1 MYRCRQRAYCTVL
14 AARNTVNKIC
24 SRLLSCSAYVSK
36 YGKRSYVLP
45 VAGAPGGTSHVEYP
59 PILDLSY
66 EAKKNRKA
74 EEWHDKIKG
83 IKTIEEKLFELNM
96 PRYYGWRSLLLEEGR
111 VAYNS
116 LSHAQYITRTHLME
130 KSDLPESY
138 DSIVDSTELDSI
150 LQTIR
155 NRIEDNVSFEYSQR
169 RMDQRLTTS
178 DITDPVAKTHA
189 KANEMSYQVNRTL
202 LTALSSKYPHLLE
215 AQLDFEPRIEA
226 FWFCGGINPPPC
238 VVRAKE
244 SIRWLKPY
252 AHKPVQIPVQYLGK
266 PILQLRHNHPLK
278 EIIPFDDLENRNLN
292 VPEFKLDPRTLG
304 YYFRRRHATN
314 IPGFWPG
321 DKAEFGVLS
330 YHSSEYLEHRPKT
343 FNDDFDALATQAI
356 LASYGNLLSQ
366 SCYQGFSTFHDVTY
380 PLVSQMV
387 ITNGQWWTFCVYQ
400 LNTVL
405 LHSEYV
411 VNNPR
416 SNICWMTKPMKLFEK
431 VEEGK
436 RMGVELKPYL
446 GKKEKTKAQANTG
459 DCTVAEDIYDR

>member
-1 MYRCRQRAYCTVL
+1 MDQFC
-14 AARNTVNKIC
+14 
-24 SRLLSCSAYVSK
+24 
-36 YGKRSYVLP
+36 
-45 VAGAPGGTSHVEYP
+45 
-59 PILDLSY
+59 
-66 EAKKNRKA
+66 
-74 EEWHDKIKG
+74 
-83 IKTIEEKLFELNM
+83 F
-96 PRYYGWRSLLLEEGR
+96 
-111 VAYNS
+111 
-116 LSHAQYITRTHLME
+116 
-130 KSDLPESY
+130 
-138 DSIVDSTELDSI
+138 SI
-150 LQTIR
+150 
-155 NRIEDNVSFEYSQR
+155 

-436 RMGVELKPYL
+436 VCGLEDEVLKRLIKFYINVPEQRMGVELKPYL
-446 GKKEKTKAQANTG
+446 GKKEKVIAHIRHNARREWLEKSYKHLVSNRPRHRRIPEIAQWQK
-459 DCTVAEDIYDR
+459 IYMIDNKTRPIEKRRDPWQFGIKPMQRRLDDHALPYIPRCLRKLPKKRKLGRHSRCYYP